1 MFDNEVLNSWK
12 VTRYNGES
20 RKKFTIQ
27 LDNTPKFI
35 MGKGN
40 MYEHVP
46 PVRQGKT
53 KKIAI

>member
-12 VTRYNGES
+12 VSKYNGES
-20 RKKFTIQ
+20 NKKFTIQ

-35 MGKGN
+35 MGN
-40 MYEHVP
+40 MYERVP

-53 KKIAI
+53 KKILI